1 MLKKSALRR
10 IMVSSLALIIVSVLY
25 FFPVENE
32 YKSVPQNVS
41 YVSMNETPIYL
52 IGPDKYVIRTNIA
65 TDEEDPLSL
74 AKEMIEALTIGS
86 EKEEYIPEQFEQVL
100 PKNTKVLDISLENG
114 LLKIDFSKEFLDT
127 TVDTE
132 EKMIEALV
140 YTLTDIK
147 GIQEIM
153 IFVDGTKLEE
163 LPQSKIKLPN
173 TLDRGYGINK
183 IYDITS
189 LKDLTKTTIY
199 YIGEINNLVY
209 YVPVTKMSNDQDKNK
224 IEIIID
230 ELKSS
235 PIYETNLMSY
245 LASSVELE
253 SYEELENQVIL
264 SFNNAIFDDFNEQ
277 NILEEVKYSISLSI
291 QDTLNVEE
299 VIFKVDD
306 EVIETFNEKERIFL
320 E

>member
-25 FFPVENE
+25 FFPNEEELAQIDQDVE
-32 YKSVPQNVS
+32 YISVH
-41 YVSMNETPIYL
+41 EAPIYL
-52 IGPDKYVIRTNIA
+52 MNPEEYVVRTNIA
-65 TDEEDPLSL
+65 TTSEDALTL
-74 AKEMIEALTIGS
+74 AKEMIDALTIGS
-86 EKEEYIPEQFEQVL
+86 AKEEYISNHFKAII
-100 PKNTKVLDISLENG
+100 PKNTKVLDISLEDG
-114 LLKIDFSKEFLDT
+114 LLKVNFSKEIL
-127 TVDTE
+127 TVSKDLE
-132 EKMIEALV
+132 EKLIESLV
-140 YTLTDIK
+140 YTLTEIK
-147 GIQEIM
+147 GIEEIM
-153 IFVDGTKLEE
+153 IFVEGEKLEV
-163 LPQSKIKLPN
+163 LPQSKINLPN
-173 TLDRGYGINK
+173 TLDRSYGINK

-189 LKDLTKTTIY
+189 LKDLTKTTVY
-199 YIGEINNLVY
+199 YIGEFNDLVY
-209 YVPVTKMSNDQDKNK
+209 YVPVTKLENDIGQDK

-253 SYEELENQVIL
+253 SYEELEQQVIL

-306 EVIETFNEKERIFL
+306 QIIETFGEI
-320 E
+320 